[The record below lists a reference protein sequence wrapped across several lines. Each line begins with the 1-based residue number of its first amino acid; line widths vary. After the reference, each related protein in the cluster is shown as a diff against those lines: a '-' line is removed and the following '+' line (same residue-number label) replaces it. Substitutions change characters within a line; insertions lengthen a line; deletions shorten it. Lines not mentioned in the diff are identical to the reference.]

1 MSSFRPLKYLPWT
14 DLLQSAAVSVAI
26 LKVLDFLILQG
37 LLLVLTED
45 AVSVPEPRWLFSILG
60 LLIPFAIDM
69 GVGAFSVFITAR
81 FFRQILL
88 RAGTLWALVGCVL
101 LLLFVASL
109 LPLPGIFIGGVD
121 YPTIMGV
128 VVGTFL
134 YGRRYW

>member
-1 MSSFRPLKYLPWT
+1 M
-14 DLLQSAAVSVAI
+14 SVAI

>member
-1 MSSFRPLKYLPWT
+1 MSSFRSLKYLPWI
-14 DLLQSAAVSVAI
+14 DLLQSAAVSVSI
-26 LKVLDFLILQG
+26 LKVIDFFILKG

-45 AVSVPEPRWLFSILG
+45 TVSVPGPRWLFGILG

-101 LLLFVASL
+101 LLLFAASV

-121 YPTIMGV
+121 YPTIIGV